1 MRSAMS
7 SRFLAVA
14 CTLVPAGS
22 FAPAARSSQRLISA
36 CDMLAEFEHELS
48 RVAAACKDRG
58 LQSRRPRPEL
68 LERLKAQPPTTAVSV
83 DGGGPSFD
91 SHAELIAALHELRG
105 DPLDGEAHGS
115 PRMVTH
121 GPASR
126 ASP

>member
-1 MRSAMS
+1 MS

-36 CDMLAEFEHELS
+36 CDMLAEFESMSYRELQ
-48 RVAAACKDRG
+48 RACKDRG
-58 LQSRRPRPEL
+58 LRAVGRAPEL

-105 DPLDGEAHGS
+105 DPLDGEAVPGDLAADEGEEGQ
-115 PRMVTH
+115 R
-121 GPASR
+121 
-126 ASP
+126 